1 MCVACAQSIALFV
14 PSIEVGRRSIRFFLK
29 IGALQFLSS
38 VSFSLTSFVV
48 GSFFFTNSFPM
59 VLVVVVMAEDDNLFI
74 SLLMCAPLDS
84 RFVFKVS
91 LFFTVIFFLFLK

>member
-48 GSFFFTNSFPM
+48 GSFFFLTNSFPM
-59 VLVVVVMAEDDNLFI
+59 VLVVVVVMAEDDNLFI

-91 LFFTVIFFLFLK
+91 LFLL